1 MPLSC
6 GETRNPAFS
15 SALTRKRR
23 MSLSSS
29 ASRILCMAVGR
40 RFRLGGS
47 FRPLSPT
54 EGKFQ
59 LKGNGVLATAGGAIS
74 IAKCT
79 KIDQGGAFRAFA
91 TPSSSSA
98 VFFAWQNDYDYGQCI
113 LTKPS
118 PPGRIG
124 RMIDRPMGNADIQ
137 GTAPDDDPV

>member
-1 MPLSC
+1 
-6 GETRNPAFS
+6 
-15 SALTRKRR
+15 
-23 MSLSSS
+23 
-29 ASRILCMAVGR
+29 MAVGR

-59 LKGNGVLATAGGAIS
+59 LKGNGFLAVASSATYVAA
-74 IAKCT
+74 CT

-98 VFFAWQNDYDYGQCI
+98 AFFAWQNDYDYGQYI

-118 PPGRIG
+118 PS
-124 RMIDRPMGNADIQ
+124 AESV
-137 GTAPDDDPV
+137 A